1 MQQTAAAKVYSM
13 EFEDRSTPEDAKPG
27 PARAY
32 RSGRGERRRFLRWNI
47 SWPATLFHGEK
58 VHDCSVLDFS
68 EGGAQLSMGRI
79 PPVGSD
85 VLLKFPFTIF
95 LKGQVVWRHEGYLGI
110 SFDDSMRR
118 SAKVVEEFLLER
130 SVAC

>member
-1 MQQTAAAKVYSM
+1 MRNTAAAKAISTD
-13 EFEDRSTPEDAKPG
+13 FEGQARSENVV
-27 PARAY
+27 PAPRKRTGA
-32 RSGRGERRRFLRWNI
+32 GKGERRQFLRWNI

-68 EGGAQLSMGRI
+68 EGGAQLSMARV
-79 PPVGSD
+79 PPVGSEI
-85 VLLKFPFTIF
+85 LLKFPFTIF

-110 SFDDSMRR
+110 AFDDSMRR